1 MNDIYFYINFCL
13 SFSIHTSVSTT
24 EEFRSIDGVV
34 VEWADLSGIDDL
46 SISETLPVE
55 TSSVEAIISISDFEE
70 VPEFSAGTSFVCCI
84 GMDEG
89 FNCLGGFVAELNV
102 SDAIG
107 R

>member
-34 VEWADLSGIDDL
+34 VEWTDLSSTDDF
-46 SISETLPVE
+46 SICEALPVE
-55 TSSVEAIISISDFEE
+55 VSSVEVIVGIGDFEE
-70 VPEFSAGTSFVCCI
+70 IPEFSAGTSFVGGI
-84 GMDEG
+84 WVDEG
-89 FNCLGGFVAELNV
+89 LNGLRGFVAELDISNTF
-102 SDAIG
+102 G